1 MIPFCVSISLFTN
14 ERTNGETTTTKK
26 KGAAAVV
33 VAVMLLVPF
42 VL

>member
-14 ERTNGETTTTKK
+14 ERTNGETTKK